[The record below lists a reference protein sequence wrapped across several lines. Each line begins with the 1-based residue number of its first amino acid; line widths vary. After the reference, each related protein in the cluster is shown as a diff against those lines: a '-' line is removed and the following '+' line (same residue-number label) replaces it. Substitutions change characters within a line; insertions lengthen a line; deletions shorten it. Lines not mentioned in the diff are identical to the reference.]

1 MQKGA
6 FNKTRRADRE
16 HKGGEGGSR
25 TGVVVVVGG
34 ANRERVEPRLI
45 ENDKMTSHEGD
56 VCQLQWAGGPGG
68 VSLFF
73 PRIKRRLIHF
83 HKLLEMN

>member
-1 MQKGA
+1 M
-6 FNKTRRADRE
+6 
-16 HKGGEGGSR
+16 
-25 TGVVVVVGG
+25 VVGG

>member
-25 TGVVVVVGG
+25 TGVVVVVVGG

-56 VCQLQWAGGPGG
+56 VCQLQWAGAPGG
-68 VSLFF
+68 GLFVF
-73 PRIKRRLIHF
+73 PTY
-83 HKLLEMN
+83 